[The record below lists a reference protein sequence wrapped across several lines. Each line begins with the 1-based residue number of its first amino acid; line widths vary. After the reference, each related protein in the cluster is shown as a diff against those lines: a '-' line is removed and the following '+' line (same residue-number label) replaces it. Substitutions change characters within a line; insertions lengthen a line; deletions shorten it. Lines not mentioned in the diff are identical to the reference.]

1 MVDINSTTLALS
13 FYFSPFS
20 SLAKVLD
27 LKQFNYCGRVF
38 FFMHCLPRVR
48 PITYK
53 MQAGI
58 DEHEVEQKRSLRRTL
73 SKFEVEGEGKREF
86 DVAISDE
93 ALAMRGLMDEVVTT
107 AQGEIFPVD
116 YKLSDKAG
124 EHFKLQLAFYTILL
138 ERERKKTIARGFL
151 YLIPVKQ
158 LVEVKISERL
168 RKEVLQQ
175 IEQMQQVVRDEA
187 MPPATEKRAR
197 CIDCEFRRFC
207 NDVL

>member
-1 MVDINSTTLALS
+1 MLDDRE
-13 FYFSPFS
+13 YFT
-20 SLAKVLD
+20 ATD

-73 SKFEVEGEGKREF
+73 SKFEVEGEGRREF

-107 AQGEIFPVD
+107 ARGEVFPVD

-124 EHFKLQLAFYTILL
+124 EHFKLQLALYAILL